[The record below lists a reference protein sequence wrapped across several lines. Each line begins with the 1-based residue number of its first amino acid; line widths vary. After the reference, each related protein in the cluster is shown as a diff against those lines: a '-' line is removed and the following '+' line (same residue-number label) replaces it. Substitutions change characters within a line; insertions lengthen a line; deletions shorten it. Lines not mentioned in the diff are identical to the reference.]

1 MLEKL
6 LPNTIK
12 WFKKVSELGA
22 LTIAQNL
29 LNLNHKQK
37 LDASKFILPAVPD
50 YSLYKSDP
58 KRANPASKIYTRS
71 TKGMY
76 PVLNV

>member
-1 MLEKL
+1 LK
-6 LPNTIK
+6 
-12 WFKKVSELGA
+12 
-22 LTIAQNL
+22 IAQNL

-76 PVLNV
+76 PVVNA